1 MEDSSEYSF
10 SPAASVIVLAF
21 FFVVGWLGSVG
32 FTHRDAILAVFVE
45 SHLNK
50 YQVMAEEI
58 GPVTYLVMHDG
69 IFDQLQAFADADP
82 TILGVEQHKWSSA
95 AKIAFASASSI
106 SIESVAKLAG
116 VNQMVRRNVPMLCH

>member
-58 GPVTYLVMHDG
+58 GDCVC
-69 IFDQLQAFADADP
+69 FCF
-82 TILGVEQHKWSSA
+82 
-95 AKIAFASASSI
+95 
-106 SIESVAKLAG
+106 
-116 VNQMVRRNVPMLCH
+116 VNQYRVSG

>member
-1 MEDSSEYSF
+1 MEDSSDYSL
-10 SPAASVIVLAF
+10 SLVASLILLACF
-21 FFVVGWLGSVG
+21 FAVGWLGSVG
-32 FTHRDAILAVFVE
+32 FQHRDAILAVFVE

-69 IFDQLQAFADADP
+69 ILDQLQTFADADP
-82 TILGVEQHKWSSA
+82 EILGVEQHKWSSA
-95 AKIAFASASSI
+95 AKIAFTSASSI
-106 SIESVAKLAG
+106 SIESVGKLAG